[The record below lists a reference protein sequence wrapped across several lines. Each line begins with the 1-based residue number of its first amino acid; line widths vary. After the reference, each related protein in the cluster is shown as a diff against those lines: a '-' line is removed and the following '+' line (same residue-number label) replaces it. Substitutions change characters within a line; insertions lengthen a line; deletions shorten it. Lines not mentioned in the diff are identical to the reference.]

1 MYRKYL
7 VLAFSLSAL
16 LITGCA
22 TGAKIT
28 IPSYSPPREEAK
40 IKKMVTKDDEIPE
53 GAYLAIAINP
63 DVLNIKRTIPKMKNY
78 LIDNIK
84 AKLTQTNFIALN
96 PIAGENDVVLI
107 MSINNYQYKSTANKR
122 SVELEVSFTLSRA
135 AEEFLSKSYTAVK
148 NRQSKD
154 PLKLPSES
162 ELASQA
168 AKNVVEDFVSD
179 ISPLKTF
186 QLREFKPLPNDIAY
200 AIDYAKRRNYNGA
213 IRAMEKY
220 KGTRDMNFYYD
231 LAILYEAQASMT
243 ENLSGL
249 EKADEYY
256 NMALSRG
263 GSKDELVISA
273 KARFDNFYELLEKTK
288 SQDAKNQ
295 GLIKNRSGELGT
307 STDEFE

>member
-7 VLAFSLSAL
+7 VLAFSLSAF

-107 MSINNYQYKSTANKR
+107 MSINNYQYKSAANKR

-168 AKNVVEDFVSD
+168 AKDVVEDFVSD

-186 QLREFKPLPNDIAY
+186 QLREFKPLPDDIAY

-295 GLIKNRSGELGT
+295 GLIKNRSGEMGT